1 MNKRPDQ
8 EKLQMQEERAYDKS
22 RQFNNLDHGAYN
34 HGLQRETWCTVEKSS
49 NTAHMRVN
57 MENLKYFEQTT
68 YVGKQA
74 RPERPVRP
82 WSSYSARQ
90 KCPSISRTS
99 KRPMSSGYGQSPRA
113 PCTGPP
119 GTRKHFHQANQS
131 TVFDE
136 QRKDSSRMSGM
147 MANSVGIH
155 AEKRHYP
162 TRSNVSQQQQLNTS
176 NNN

>member
-49 NTAHMRVN
+49 NTAHMRV
-57 MENLKYFEQTT
+57 K
-68 YVGKQA
+68 
-74 RPERPVRP
+74 
-82 WSSYSARQ
+82 
-90 KCPSISRTS
+90 
-99 KRPMSSGYGQSPRA
+99 
-113 PCTGPP
+113 
-119 GTRKHFHQANQS
+119 RKHFHQANQS